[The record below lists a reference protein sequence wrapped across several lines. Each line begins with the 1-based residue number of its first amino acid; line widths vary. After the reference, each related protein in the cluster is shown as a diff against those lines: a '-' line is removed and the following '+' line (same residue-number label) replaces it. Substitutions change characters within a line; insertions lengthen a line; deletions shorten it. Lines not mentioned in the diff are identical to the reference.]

1 MFHVGIV
8 AALLADPVLFIRRV
22 DCFHFLSQGG
32 ESGLAESVIHGDML
46 CLVTIRAKMELLW
59 HVSCQYGR
67 EERQAVQFV
76 VTAGHFGGMIRA
88 SSTGSISITPIH

>member
-46 CLVTIRAKMELLW
+46 RLVTIRAKMELLW
-59 HVSCQYGR
+59 HVSCQM
-67 EERQAVQFV
+67 
-76 VTAGHFGGMIRA
+76 GGKSGKTCNLWLQQVILVA
-88 SSTGSISITPIH
+88 